1 MTSRCTACSLSIS
14 CSGCGCCAEAQTEK
28 STQCSAYFFFMNNII
43 TPGLPATREVSKF
56 CSAAGRRDQ
65 VDDARCSISRELQY
79 EITISHKCF
88 PVFILACIL
97 GVRSGWLSY
106 FNFKNIVVI
115 QREQE
120 TTTGEQDGG
129 TAC

>member
-1 MTSRCTACSLSIS
+1 MAVAAVQKHRQKKAR
-14 CSGCGCCAEAQTEK
+14 
-28 STQCSAYFFFMNNII
+28 SALLIFFFMNNII

-106 FNFKNIVVI
+106 FNFLNIVVV

-120 TTTGEQDGG
+120 TTGEQDGG